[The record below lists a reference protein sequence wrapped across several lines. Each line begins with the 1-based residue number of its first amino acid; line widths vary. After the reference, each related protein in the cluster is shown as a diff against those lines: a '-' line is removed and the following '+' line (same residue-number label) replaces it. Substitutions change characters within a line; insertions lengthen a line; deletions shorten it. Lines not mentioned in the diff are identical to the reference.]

1 MYSVYLVDDEALIL
15 ADMQRSIPWYEH
27 DFQLVG
33 SSTDPQLALHEILHL
48 KPNVVFTDI
57 KMPHMTG
64 FELVTSLREKELECE
79 VVIISAYE
87 QFDYA
92 RQVIQLEGFDY
103 LIKPVEKKQYSEL
116 LDRLLKRLEKKY
128 PHKNLPTTGSNELN
142 AIVQHLNHNLGQKSN
157 LSQLASL
164 FNISPNYICSL
175 FSKHLATTYSAYLT
189 KIRME
194 QAARLLAGT
203 DKPVKEVAMESGYE
217 DYFYFCRVF
226 REYYSTTPTQFR
238 NKK

>member
-15 ADMQRSIPWYEH
+15 SDMQRSIPWYEH

-33 SSTDPQLALHEILHL
+33 SSTDPRLALHEILDL

-57 KMPHMTG
+57 KMPRMTG
-64 FELVTSLREKELECE
+64 FELVKALREKELECE
-79 VVIISAYE
+79 VVIVSAHE
-87 QFDYA
+87 QLDYA

-103 LIKPVEKKQYSEL
+103 LIKPVEEKQYTEL

-128 PHKNLPTTGSNELN
+128 PHRNLPATGSSELN
-142 AIVQHLNHNLGQKSN
+142 AIIQHLNRNLVQKSN
-157 LSQLASL
+157 LAQLAQQ

-175 FSKHLATTYSAYLT
+175 FSKHLGTTYSAYLT

-194 QAARLLAGT
+194 QAARLLAGS
-203 DKPVKEVAMESGYE
+203 DAPVKEVALKSGYE

-226 REYYSTTPTQFR
+226 REYHGTTPTQYR
-238 NKK
+238 TRK